1 MLKEV
6 ISKPLLRKHGVE
18 IQFLRFTKLMTL
30 FFVCVNCKFDLRALG
45 EGHGD
50 IKINN
55 SGKMQQ
61 SFGKKKHNYMYL
73 ESARPF

>member
-18 IQFLRFTKLMTL
+18 TWNTIFKVYKINDT

-55 SGKMQQ
+55 SGK
-61 SFGKKKHNYMYL
+61 NAAILWY
-73 ESARPF
+73 EERNIITCI

>member
-1 MLKEV
+1 MVLK
-6 ISKPLLRKHGVE
+6 LE
-18 IQFLRFTKLMTL
+18 IQFLRFTKLMTP

-55 SGKMQQ
+55 SGKNAAILWQ
-61 SFGKKKHNYMYL
+61 
-73 ESARPF
+73 EER